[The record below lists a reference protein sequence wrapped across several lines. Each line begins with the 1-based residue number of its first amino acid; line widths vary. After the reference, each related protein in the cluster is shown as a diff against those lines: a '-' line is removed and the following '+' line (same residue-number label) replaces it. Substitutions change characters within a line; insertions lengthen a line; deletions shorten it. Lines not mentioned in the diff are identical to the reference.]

1 MNYTKEYIVDCIH
14 GAFSKEPVGNKPLT
28 TLLGYGIEVSRNVEC
43 YLSGKTWEEI
53 DWLFIHDRFLGD
65 ACDISGTLTID
76 AYKKIFPSLLL
87 FCLSDVEA
95 RRTLIIDYFIQFQLN
110 IDEGYN
116 SDDRSVFFS
125 SLSTEQARCVAL
137 VLNYAFLTDN
147 DDEFKAALDSYWAI
161 FLESDNI

>member
-1 MNYTKEYIVDCIH
+1 MTNL
-14 GAFSKEPVGNKPLT
+14 GAKPV
-28 TLLGYGIEVSRNVEC
+28 TL
-43 YLSGKTWEEI
+43 
-53 DWLFIHDRFLGD
+53 F
-65 ACDISGTLTID
+65 
-76 AYKKIFPSLLL
+76 L

-125 SLSTEQARCVAL
+125 SLSTEQARCIAL
-137 VLNYAFLTDN
+137 VLNHAFLMDN
-147 DDEFKAALDSYWAI
+147 DESYKEALDSYWAI